1 MIDLFFIISIIA
13 FFKIGYERGIIAE
26 IADIIALIIG
36 IIVTFNLT
44 EPIAKLINSFIKFPN
59 LSFLNFI
66 VGTVIFFSSIFIVL
80 AIAYGLELYS
90 KSSQALDKINRNIGG
105 ILAVS
110 KTLLLWWAIFVIIS
124 IFPSDGPLKQFIMDS
139 YSYQFIMYLHPYII
153 SLFQLVFPEN
163 INIKIKKI
171 IK

>member
-1 MIDLFFIISIIA
+1 MVDLFFIISIIA

-36 IIVTFNLT
+36 IIAVFNLT
-44 EPIAKLINSFIKFPN
+44 EPVANIINLAIKTSNP
-59 LSFLNFI
+59 SFLKFI
-66 VGTVIFFSSIFIVL
+66 VGTLIFFSCIFIIL
-80 AIAYGLELYS
+80 AIGYGMELYS
-90 KSSQALDKINRNIGG
+90 KSSLVLDKINKDIGG

-110 KTLLLWWAIFVIIS
+110 KTLLLWWAIFIIVS
-124 IFPSDGPLKQFIMDS
+124 IFPSDGALKQFIMDS
-139 YSYQFIMYLHPYII
+139 YSYKFIMYLHPYII
-153 SLFQLVFPEN
+153 SLFQIVFPEE